1 MKTPSLILCG
11 ILLVIFSV
19 DGKAQKGKLPAG
31 AKIIEM
37 SSMAKVRPHRALLL
51 WMLHPTKHP
60 SGYDANESYTCP
72 DDTRGSHYSGP
83 TRVSLLNTRTNRI
96 INTVQVK
103 DAHFAGKDTFDIP
116 YKIRKGLYYYVRE
129 AKEGVEEKPVIL
141 LLKDYNGD
149 GKALEFALFDAPF
162 CMGLETALIGYS
174 EAQDRVMQYQIALK
188 ATHGGKQTI
197 EISQWLD
204 YLFSEKPIAP
214 GHWKYDVDYRGRG
227 GWLEQYDIHYNA
239 RTERFEGTLVTEER

>member
-1 MKTPSLILCG
+1 MKTVWLIACV
-11 ILLVIFSV
+11 IWLLVFSLESQ
-19 DGKAQKGKLPAG
+19 AQKGKLPPG
-31 AKIIEM
+31 AKILEIR
-37 SSMAKVRPHRALLL
+37 SIAQIRPNRTLVL
-51 WMLHPTKHP
+51 WMLNPAKNP
-60 SGYDANESYTCP
+60 SGFAADETYPCP
-72 DDTRGSHYSGP
+72 ADTRGSYYSGP
-83 TRVSLLNTRTNRI
+83 TRVSLWDTGKNRI
-96 INTVQVK
+96 INTIQVQ
-103 DAHFAGKDTFDIP
+103 DIHFDGKDTFDIP

-204 YLFSEKPIAP
+204 YLFSKKPIAP